1 MAEAG
6 ICNGRWGELCKGERG
21 SYFLFICKGGSSE
34 AINPKKK
41 RRKEGERNSWNNL
54 ANGSS
59 LLDGKDVSEWLLHI
73 V

>member
-1 MAEAG
+1 MADEESCVRVREVP
-6 ICNGRWGELCKGERG
+6 IFYL
-21 SYFLFICKGGSSE
+21 YVSE